1 LFEAFASHDWASKWE
16 RSGFLGSAVTAP
28 SDARNAGRTD
38 CKPESCRS
46 SPRAAYTTV
55 IVTMDARVPRPRRLT
70 QRQRMSCS
78 PEWPDVDVRPSTT
91 LRASGEPPPVPP
103 NSLATTLRS
112 ATSASWSVVQDQHQP
127 AASEFGTSG
136 RLEGVADALD
146 ESADDWVP
154 SYRKMKAP
162 PSTATA
168 WPDSSP
174 YASAMQTLAQLSNPV
189 EARPTATDQQAMAGR
204 RHSAALPLHPEQRS
218 LHGGR
223 VLNKSRSP
231 SPDGSLPPGVDY
243 SVRSSGGGLL
253 YKSRSPSPDG
263 SLLPFNAGSSA
274 RGGSGRLQY
283 KSSRSPSPDSSL
295 PPGVDSSVRSSDSSL
310 PHYGGRAEAPA
321 NWLSDSHMAPAGGSR
336 GNLRQEEHAARAA
349 ADLAAHAATSAATA
363 DAAERAAR
371 DAVLVSHIS
380 RAMGERRRHELL
392 RQQQHAPPAQA
403 GRQLQQEQLLQQQA
417 QRGPPGQPARQ
428 GTRRAEQAA
437 AQAQQQVARKQ
448 EAEMARKQEAEATA
462 ALREEAKQRVA
473 VGTTVSLVPKCLK
486 APDPAAGRGIGKAQ
500 QTIVSCYIVIQC
512 PDLCF
517 VWVLL
522 VR

>member
-1 LFEAFASHDWASKWE
+1 MFEAFASHDWASKWE

-55 IVTMDARVPRPRRLT
+55 IVTMDARVPRLRRLT

-127 AASEFGTSG
+127 APSELGTSG

-162 PSTATA
+162 TSTATA

-189 EARPTATDQQAMAGR
+189 EPRPTATTATDQQAIAGR
-204 RHSAALPLHPEQRS
+204 RHSAALP

-243 SVRSSGGGLL
+243 SVRSSGGGLQ

-283 KSSRSPSPDSSL
+283 KSRSPSPDSSL
-295 PPGVDSSVRSSDSSL
+295 PPGVDSSVRSSDGSL

-349 ADLAAHAATSAATA
+349 ADLAAHAAASAAAA

-392 RQQQHAPPAQA
+392 RQQQNAPPAQA
-403 GRQLQQEQLLQQQA
+403 ERQLQQEQLLQQQW
-417 QRGPPGQPARQ
+417 GPPGQPARQ

-437 AQAQQQVARKQ
+437 AQAHLQAAQAQQQAARKQ
-448 EAEMARKQEAEATA
+448 EAETARKQEAEAAA

-486 APDPAAGRGIGKAQ
+486 APDPATGPGIGKAQ
-500 QTIVSCYIVIQC
+500 QTMVSSYIVI
-512 PDLCF
+512 
-517 VWVLL
+517 
-522 VR
+522 